1 MDLKNNKITLEE
13 IMKNERAAEV
23 LKREFGSYM
32 KGPMYF
38 TAKKMTLE
46 RIMEIGRNIINQDK
60 INEILSK
67 LEEI

>member
-13 IMKNERAAEV
+13 IMKNEKAASV
-23 LKREFGSYM
+23 LKKEFGSYM
-32 KGPMYF
+32 KGPAYF
-38 TAKKMTLE
+38 AAKKMTLE
-46 RIMEIGRNIINQDK
+46 KIMEMGKNIINQDK